1 MAMTTGR
8 VFGIVRPGDHVQT
21 FTANA
26 DAPKEE
32 APSTSTYT
40 TGTGATPQ
48 PSFAPK
54 VLLEATQ
61 RFLAGEITASELE
74 KIRDSLKALG

>member
-26 DAPKEE
+26 DAPKAET
-32 APSTSTYT
+32 PSTPTYT
-40 TGTGATPQ
+40 TGTDAVQ
-48 PSFAPK
+48 PSSVSK
-54 VLLEATQ
+54 VLAEATQ
-61 RFLAGEITASELE
+61 RFLAGEITASDLE
-74 KIRDSLKALG
+74 KIRDSLKVLG